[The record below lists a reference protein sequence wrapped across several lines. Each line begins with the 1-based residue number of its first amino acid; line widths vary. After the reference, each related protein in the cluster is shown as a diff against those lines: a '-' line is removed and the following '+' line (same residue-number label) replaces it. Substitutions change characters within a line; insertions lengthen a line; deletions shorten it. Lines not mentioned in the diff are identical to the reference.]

1 MKMRYNFAKLIL
13 AVFVANFLLH
23 TTLGATNKVICYY
36 ESWTNQSHFPPDDID
51 VSICTHVNF
60 AFLRLND
67 DGNFRFDD
75 GADDSVL
82 QKFGSLKSTNPDV
95 KLLITL
101 GGWTEDSMAFSH
113 VAADPHK
120 KSTLASTLIH
130 YMQTYNLDG
139 IDIDW
144 EYPGQNGGTP
154 DDKENFVDLLSVVRK
169 ALDDNGGGVITVAVS
184 ANPDPDS
191 YNVNAISK
199 VVDAII
205 VMTFDYHGTQDD
217 KTTGEN
223 SPLYASSAD
232 TDPNANCDASINNWL
247 NSGADPSKL
256 ILGLGF
262 YGHVFELTDPE
273 QHAVGSPANGANAD
287 YTSYYLIC
295 QLADGWT
302 DEWDDEQEVPYKYSN
317 TQWIGYDNSQS
328 VKLKMEYAKSRNLGG
343 VMMWAVNDDDKD
355 AVCGEKNPLLQAI
368 KDNL

>member
-1 MKMRYNFAKLIL
+1 
-13 AVFVANFLLH
+13 
-23 TTLGATNKVICYY
+23 
-36 ESWTNQSHFPPDDID
+36 
-51 VSICTHVNF
+51 
-60 AFLRLND
+60 
-67 DGNFRFDD
+67 
-75 GADDSVL
+75 
-82 QKFGSLKSTNPDV
+82 
-95 KLLITL
+95 
-101 GGWTEDSMAFSH
+101 
-113 VAADPHK
+113 
-120 KSTLASTLIH
+120 
-130 YMQTYNLDG
+130 
-139 IDIDW
+139 
-144 EYPGQNGGTP
+144 
-154 DDKENFVDLLSVVRK
+154 LLSVVRK

-247 NSGADPSKL
+247 NSGADPSKM

-287 YTSYYLIC
+287 YTSYSEIC

-302 DEWDDEQEVPYKYSN
+302 EEWDDEQEVPYKYSN

-328 VKLKMEYAKSRNLGG
+328 IKLKVEYAKSRNLGG

-355 AVCGEKNPLLQAI
+355 AVCGEKSPLLQAI